1 MFASAEKE
9 RPLIMDNPLP
19 YKEQQDCILHGITRI
34 VSIDPQEL
42 APEWRLIEDNM
53 AMAFYLNV
61 WMLNRGL
68 K

>member
-1 MFASAEKE
+1 
-9 RPLIMDNPLP
+9 MDNPFP

-61 WMLNRGL
+61 WVFNRGL

>member
-9 RPLIMDNPLP
+9 RPLIMDNQLS
-19 YKEQQDCILHGITRI
+19 YKEQQDCIFNGISRI
-34 VSIDPQEL
+34 ASIDPKEL
-42 APEWRLIEDNM
+42 TPELQLIENNM

-61 WMLNRGL
+61 LMINRGL